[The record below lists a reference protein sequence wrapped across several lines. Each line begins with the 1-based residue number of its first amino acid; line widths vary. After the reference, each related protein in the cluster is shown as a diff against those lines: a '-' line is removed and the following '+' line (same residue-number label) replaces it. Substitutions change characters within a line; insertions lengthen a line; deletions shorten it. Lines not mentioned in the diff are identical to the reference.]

1 MNRLITT
8 SAIALFLVGCTAKTD
23 SPSGAGN
30 TPAVA
35 AATDTSAKFEL
46 GKNV

>member
-8 SAIALFLVGCTAKTD
+8 CALALFLVGCTAKSEGTT
-23 SPSGAGN
+23 PAGN
-30 TPAVA
+30 MPAA

-46 GKNV
+46 GKAV